1 MRGGQGK
8 ITGRKKKDRDQE
20 PLPANARKAAGQSRP
35 CPDISPDLALSQL
48 DGCSIAIIATT
59 D

>member
-1 MRGGQGK
+1 M
-8 ITGRKKKDRDQE
+8 GRKKKDRDQE

-35 CPDISPDLALSQL
+35 CPDISPVLALSQL